1 MTTTLFLLQYI
12 DRSLEVIVRS
22 NSTWVYN
29 YHTTLNFCLINTT
42 EEQTYVITCLTFCEN
57 LTEHLNTSDNRLL
70 ILTETEQLNFVTN
83 LATTSLD
90 TTCSN
95 STTTCD

>member
-1 MTTTLFLLQYI
+1 MAKEEFVRTKPHVNIGTIGHVDHGKTTL
-12 DRSLEVIVRS
+12 
-22 NSTWVYN
+22 
-29 YHTTLNFCLINTT
+29 TTLNLCLINTT
-42 EEQTYVITCLTFCEN
+42 EKQTYIITCLTLSEN
-57 LTEHLNTSDNRLL
+57 LTEHLNTSDDRLL
-70 ILTETEQLNFVTN
+70 VLTKTEQLNFVTN